1 MVGSIQHLDGEGHLV
16 AGVGCLDSVVRA
28 PAQSTM
34 TNEDTV
40 TSQTVL
46 RTDIVAW
53 IRLMRPRPA
62 SCRHCFL
69 RL

>member
-1 MVGSIQHLDGEGHLV
+1 MVGSVQHLDGEGHLV
-16 AGVGCLDSVVRA
+16 AGVRCLDSVVGV

-34 TNEDTV
+34 TNEDMETG
-40 TSQTVL
+40 QTVL

-62 SCRHCFL
+62 SCNVNL
-69 RL
+69 PS